1 MLRGLYVVVAL
12 VVIGGFAFGN
22 WRGVELSSRKKGF
35 VPQGMRGA
43 HGGARTFWYGGY
55 RGGK

>member
-1 MLRGLYVVVAL
+1 MARAFYILLSVLIIAGYGYAGYRGMEMP
-12 VVIGGFAFGN
+12 
-22 WRGVELSSRKKGF
+22 RTKKGF
-35 VPQGMRGA
+35 VPADVRGA